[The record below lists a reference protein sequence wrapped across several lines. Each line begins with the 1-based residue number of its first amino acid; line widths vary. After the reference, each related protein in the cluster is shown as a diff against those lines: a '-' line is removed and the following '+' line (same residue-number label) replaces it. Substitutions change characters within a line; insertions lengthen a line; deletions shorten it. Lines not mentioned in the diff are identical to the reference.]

1 MTELNKRLQVFDVE
15 ETVCRARKE
24 EQVLIV
30 DARSGLVDVQ
40 LSILEG
46 ILILNVYNQVEEV

>member
-24 EQVLIV
+24 EQVLVV
-30 DARSGLVDVQ
+30 DARSGLVDVK
-40 LSILEG
+40 LSILES
-46 ILILNVYNQVEEV
+46 ILILNVHNQVEEV